1 MEGSTKKLYFFSGLS
16 LVKYQWKMLLLAFLA
31 STIILSLDFI
41 LTISMPLIIE
51 GIQKQI
57 DQDNIFELP
66 TSLIFLIILII
77 FRPLIGWTINF
88 FQINIILLILRD
100 LDEKIA
106 IRSSEI
112 YKNNPDNFSSE
123 NSANMLISHGR
134 YFVDAYLIPFIRAI
148 TDFGSV
154 VVISIGLFIQFP
166 IPLLIFAFS
175 VTLLIGI
182 YQIITGKIL
191 KRNGELILLSYENI
205 ISSSSEGHT
214 KSSINIK
221 NALDL
226 KRSSSLAMGSIS
238 QGLKYVIEFCFMFAF
253 GISLVYM
260 IIFSQDIISA
270 FVSTFAY
277 AGIRMLPSF
286 TSITAF
292 IQGKSTAEHAINELS
307 NHLYNK

>member
-1 MEGSTKKLYFFSGLS
+1 MESSTKKLYFFSGLS
-16 LVKYQWKMLLLAFLA
+16 LIKYQWKMLLVAFLA

-100 LDEKIA
+100 LDQKIA
-106 IRSSEI
+106 TRSSEI

-166 IPLLIFAFS
+166 IPLLIY
-175 VTLLIGI
+175 V
-182 YQIITGKIL
+182 
-191 KRNGELILLSYENI
+191 
-205 ISSSSEGHT
+205 
-214 KSSINIK
+214 
-221 NALDL
+221 
-226 KRSSSLAMGSIS
+226 
-238 QGLKYVIEFCFMFAF
+238 GL
-253 GISLVYM
+253 
-260 IIFSQDIISA
+260 
-270 FVSTFAY
+270 
-277 AGIRMLPSF
+277 
-286 TSITAF
+286 
-292 IQGKSTAEHAINELS
+292 
-307 NHLYNK
+307 